1 MNKRD
6 VYMKALSTYG
16 IKNQLVMC
24 MEECAELAK
33 ECSKLYRLFSDNEYP
48 KKADILFLAEEMAD
62 VEVMLEQLK
71 LFYNLDS
78 NIEAFKKSK
87 IHRLAD
93 RLDDGNYEQD

>member
-1 MNKRD
+1 MNKTD

-33 ECSKLYRLFSDNEYP
+33 ECSKLYRKFQNGYP
-48 KKADILFLAEEMAD
+48 KTIDIMHLSEEIAD
-62 VEVMLEQLK
+62 VEIMIEQLK
-71 LFYNLDS
+71 LFYDLDDEV
-78 NIEAFKKSK
+78 EADKRAK

-93 RLDDGNYEQD
+93 RLYDGDSKQD